1 MTCAQLKGCVCCSGW
16 YGHPFDEKNRRYEY
30 NDIGIYVQIA
40 TIVNYCLQF
49 VYNVQNGEGSFN
61 PGNFRYFEYCFT
73 CPFIVLDVCY
83 SVELP
88 HKVNAESLRTVPFS
102 TGHS

>member
-1 MTCAQLKGCVCCSGW
+1 MTPTLRPVTVGAASVRCSGW
-16 YGHPFDEKNRRYEY
+16 SGRPFDEVNHRHEY
-30 NDIGIYVQIA
+30 NDIGIYVQMA
-40 TIVNYCLQF
+40 TLVYYCLQF
-49 VYNVQNGEGSFN
+49 VYNVQNGNGSFN

-88 HKVNAESLRTVPFS
+88 HKARPA
-102 TGHS
+102 GAR